1 MSPSSNR
8 PALPQ
13 RLPASLTYND
23 LNGDEAVD
31 ILCDWFRQLLKGHYL
46 MQPHLTLPMAVLDLR
61 VQVGVDMYIGGSVP
75 VSSPPEHL
83 DISGGVKLTN
93 EIPVAARDTFQTD
106 RQVGLK
112 HTKQCTHAGV
122 VSGDECP
129 WCAAQVRHTEHDFAT
144 TVNAAPVPGGLPPD
158 QVREQHG
165 LPVPRPGYGSRD
177 TGSHLFLAD
186 IPDVD
191 AALQDETRRVF
202 TAQPAPAA
210 PDTTGGRRGEVA
222 DGYVFSPEVVNDAPQ
237 QQRIAVDNGSI
248 EVRMDGQAVQ
258 HAGISVSAGT
268 HVSSKKELGDQKGHA
283 YESVNGVMDA
293 GPRGLMR
300 PGRGAGGLYTDG
312 RPRLNFGNSQ
322 RGS

>member
-1 MSPSSNR
+1 MTPSGNR
-8 PALPQ
+8 PSLPQ

-23 LNGDEAVD
+23 LNGDEAVE

-61 VQVGVDMYIGGSVP
+61 VSVGVDMYVGGTVP
-75 VSSPPEHL
+75 VASPPEHL
-83 DISGGVKLTN
+83 DISGGVKITN
-93 EIPVAARDTFQTD
+93 EIPVAARGTSSND
-106 RQVGLK
+106 RQV
-112 HTKQCTHAGV
+112 V
-122 VSGDECP
+122 V
-129 WCAAQVRHTEHDFAT
+129 VRHTDHEFAT

-186 IPDVD
+186 IPQVD
-191 AALQDETRRVF
+191 ADVVAEAKRTF
-202 TAQPAPAA
+202 TAASD
-210 PDTTGGRRGEVA
+210 PDTTGGRRGDVA
-222 DGYVFSPEVVNDAPQ
+222 EGYVFSTEPVTHERTQ
-237 QQRIAVDNGSI
+237 TIAVDNGAI
-248 EVRMDGQAVQ
+248 RVNMDGSPIQA
-258 HAGISVSAGT
+258 AGISVSAGT

-312 RPRLNFGNSQ
+312 RPRLSFGNSH

>member
-1 MSPSSNR
+1 MTPSTR
-8 PALPQ
+8 PSLPQ

-23 LNGDEAVD
+23 LNGREATE
-31 ILCDWFRQLLKGHYL
+31 ILVDWFRQLLRGHYL
-46 MQPHLTLPMAVLDLR
+46 MQPHLTLPMAVLDL
-61 VQVGVDMYIGGSVP
+61 QVHIGVDMYVGGSVP
-75 VSSPPEHL
+75 VAAAPDHI
-83 DISGGVKLTN
+83 DINGSTRITN
-93 EIPVAARDTFQTD
+93 EIPDAARGTSSFD
-106 RQVGLK
+106 RQVVE
-112 HTKQCTHAGV
+112 A
-122 VSGDECP
+122 
-129 WCAAQVRHTEHDFAT
+129 RHTEHDFAA

-191 AALQDETRRVF
+191 ADVAAEAKRVF
-202 TAQPAPAA
+202 TAAPATAA
-210 PDTTGGRRGEVA
+210 PDSTGGRRGDVA
-222 DGYVFSPEVVNDAPQ
+222 EGYVFSTETVDHTPAHQ
-237 QQRIAVDNGSI
+237 HIAVDNGSI
-248 EVRMDGQAVQ
+248 EVRMDGVAVQ

-268 HVSSKKELGDQKGHA
+268 HVASAKTLGDQKGHA
-283 YESVNGVMDA
+283 YESVNGVLDA

-312 RPRLNFGNSQ
+312 RPRLSFGNGH

>member
-1 MSPSSNR
+1 MTPQR
-8 PALPQ
+8 PGLPQ

-23 LNGDEAVD
+23 LNGDEAVE
-31 ILCDWFRQLLKGHYL
+31 ILCDWFRQLLKGHPL

-61 VQVGVDMYIGGSVP
+61 VSVGVDMYVGGTVP
-75 VSSPPEHL
+75 VASPPEHL

-93 EIPVAARDTFQTD
+93 EIPVAARGTSSFD
-106 RQVGLK
+106 RQVVE
-112 HTKQCTHAGV
+112 A
-122 VSGDECP
+122 
-129 WCAAQVRHTEHDFAT
+129 RHTEHDFAA
-144 TVNAAPVPGGLPPD
+144 TVNAAPMPGGLPPD

-191 AALQDETRRVF
+191 ADVAAEAKRVF
-202 TAQPAPAA
+202 TVTPATAA
-210 PDTTGGRRGEVA
+210 PDSTGGRRGDVA
-222 DGYVFSPEVVNDAPQ
+222 EGYVFSTETVDHTPAHQ
-237 QQRIAVDNGSI
+237 HIAVDNGSI

-283 YESVNGVMDA
+283 YESVNGVLDA

-312 RPRLNFGNSQ
+312 RPRLSFGNGH